1 MCVQGIVDGP
11 QGSIRRRVGL
21 GVGIMTTPTRVC
33 ARDCGCASREYQ
45 KARGFVRGHP
55 NDACVQGVVGLKG
68 VSGGTAGLLE
78 SVGIMG
84 AVGPS
89 LCTDKVNACNAARRM
104 YAHLLLGAAHVKA

>member
-1 MCVQGIVDGP
+1 MGLFEGI
-11 QGSIRRRVGL
+11 L
-21 GVGIMTTPTRVC
+21 TTPTRV
-33 ARDCGCASREYQ
+33 
-45 KARGFVRGHP
+45 
-55 NDACVQGVVGLKG
+55 VQGVVGLKG